1 MSRHDPI
8 SSATILSR
16 HAGQSLRPFTE
27 TPESSSLKLLFGI
40 ERKSSSLD
48 FSFHL
53 TGRGGADLEKLVIPS
68 AKPTN
73 ERGRRDELW
82 KNTCLEIFVG
92 AAGKSSYLELNLC
105 PSGDWN
111 VYAFD
116 DYRVGMKT
124 VADVASPLVKH
135 EASLNKDSFTW
146 TARLAAETSP
156 NPEVEALLASRDLVM
171 GVTAV
176 LEYRTGVREYWA
188 LWHAGSKPDFHLRES
203 FKLAL

>member
-1 MSRHDPI
+1 MSSRESSP
-8 SSATILSR
+8 SATILSR
-16 HAGQSLRPFTE
+16 HGGQSLRPFAE
-27 TPESSSLKLLFGI
+27 TPDSSSLKLLFGI
-40 ERKSSSLD
+40 ERKTTCLD

-53 TGRGGADLEKLVIPS
+53 TGRGGADLEKLVIPAS
-68 AKPTN
+68 KPI
-73 ERGRRDELW
+73 EDRVRRDELW

-92 AAGKSSYLELNLC
+92 AAGKTSYLELNLC

-116 DYRVGMKT
+116 DYRVGMRT
-124 VADVASPLVKH
+124 VAGVASPLVKH

-146 TARLAAETSP
+146 TARLAAEALP

-176 LEYRTGVREYWA
+176 LEYRSGVREYWA
-188 LWHAGSKPDFHLRES
+188 LWHAGTKPDFHLRES